1 MVGQARPWYPVEV
14 DADALADH
22 AREIAREARSVARA
36 ADELADEAYW
46 EAATARRL
54 VRLAAEAVHWREHL
68 LLAAEAHRAG
78 RWRRLRL
85 LLRVALHVAFS

>member
-1 MVGQARPWYPVEV
+1 M
-14 DADALADH
+14 
-22 AREIAREARSVARA
+22 ARA

-54 VRLAAEAVHWREHL
+54 VRLSAEAVHWREHL
-68 LLAAEAHRAG
+68 VLTARAHRMG

-85 LLRVALHVAFS
+85 LLRVALHVALS